1 MNNANNPVA
10 NHTKTTPTASAS
22 QSDTPDVDEKLEQFD
37 RESRTRDFT
46 SPVSHWAFITF
57 AVLVSLYHMY
67 IAYFGAPPALLHRSL
82 HVGAILMLCFALY
95 PAHKQASRGSI
106 AVYDY
111 VLIIAS
117 AATFV
122 YIWLNYQD
130 ILDRIVSPNTTDVLF
145 AAVLV
150 VLVIEASRRVTGW
163 ALPILSLVFLA
174 FALFGQYGPL
184 RFQHRGYEVHDILDF
199 LYLTNEGIFSTA
211 VAVAASYIF
220 LFVLFG
226 AVLQKSGLGQ
236 FFNDIALALA
246 GRSRGG
252 PAKVAVISSGFLG
265 SINGS
270 AIANVVTTGAFTIPL
285 MKKVGFKPYF
295 AGGVEASASVG
306 GQILP
311 PIMGASAFIMAETLG
326 MQYTEV
332 AIAALIPAVLY
343 YIGVIMQVHF
353 RAVRDGL
360 SGISTENLPA
370 VKEVLR
376 ERGHLLVPLVILV
389 YMLFFSG
396 QTILFSAL
404 ITILAT
410 IVIAQMRGITRMSI
424 KDIIYALADGAKTSV
439 AVSVACA
446 CVGIIV
452 GVVTLTGF
460 GVKLANAI
468 VILGEGSLL
477 LSLVLTM
484 VACIILGMGL
494 PSIPAYIIT
503 STMAAPAL
511 AELGVEALVAH
522 LFVFYFGLF
531 ANITPPVALAGFAAA
546 GLAGD
551 DPMKTSVQAMRL
563 AIAGYF
569 IPFMFV
575 YNPGLLLQ
583 DVTWA
588 SGALVVGTAIV
599 GVCMLSA
606 AVEGYARTRLPLLV
620 RVLVGIGGLA
630 LLLPGLIS
638 DAVGAGLL
646 VLGLA
651 QQVITQRGEEKR
663 DSSQVLPIQGA
674 NTSE

>member
-1 MNNANNPVA
+1 MNAA
-10 NHTKTTPTASAS
+10 TTPTS
-22 QSDTPDVDEKLEQFD
+22 QATSDSPAHATQQNQPSVSTPDVGEKLEQFD
-37 RESRTRDFT
+37 RESRTREFS
-46 SPVSHWAFITF
+46 SPVTHWVFIAF

-82 HVGAILMLCFALY
+82 HVGAILMLCFAMY
-95 PAHKQASRGSI
+95 PAHKKASRQRI
-106 AVYDY
+106 APYDL
-111 VLIIAS
+111 VLIVAS
-117 AATFV
+117 ASTFG
-122 YIWLNYQD
+122 YIWLNYRD
-130 ILDRIVSPNTTDVLF
+130 ILDRIVSPNTTDVVFGAL
-145 AAVLV
+145 LV

-174 FALFGQYGPL
+174 FALFGQHGPL
-184 RFQHRGYEVHDILDF
+184 RFRHRGYEVNDILDF

-353 RAVRDGL
+353 RAVKDGL
-360 SGISTENLPA
+360 SGISSENLPA
-370 VKEVLR
+370 VKEVLK
-376 ERGHLLVPLVILV
+376 ERGHLLVPLVFLV

-404 ITILAT
+404 LTILAT
-410 IVIAQMRGITRMSI
+410 IAIAQVRGNTRMSG

-439 AVSVACA
+439 AVSIACA

-484 VACIILGMGL
+484 
-494 PSIPAYIIT
+494 
-503 STMAAPAL
+503 
-511 AELGVEALVAH
+511 
-522 LFVFYFGLF
+522 
-531 ANITPPVALAGFAAA
+531 
-546 GLAGD
+546 
-551 DPMKTSVQAMRL
+551 
-563 AIAGYF
+563 IA
-569 IPFMFV
+569 
-575 YNPGLLLQ
+575 
-583 DVTWA
+583 
-588 SGALVVGTAIV
+588 
-599 GVCMLSA
+599 
-606 AVEGYARTRLPLLV
+606 
-620 RVLVGIGGLA
+620 
-630 LLLPGLIS
+630 
-638 DAVGAGLL
+638 
-646 VLGLA
+646 
-651 QQVITQRGEEKR
+651 
-663 DSSQVLPIQGA
+663 
-674 NTSE
+674 

>member
-1 MNNANNPVA
+1 MNAA
-10 NHTKTTPTASAS
+10 TTPTS
-22 QSDTPDVDEKLEQFD
+22 QATSGSQDHATQQNQPSVSTPDVGEKLEQFD
-37 RESRTRDFT
+37 RESRTREFS
-46 SPVSHWAFITF
+46 SPVTHWIFIAF

-82 HVGAILMLCFALY
+82 HVGAILMLCFAMY
-95 PAHKQASRGSI
+95 PAHKKASRQQI
-106 AVYDY
+106 PPYDLG
-111 VLIIAS
+111 LIVAS
-117 AATFV
+117 ASTFG
-122 YIWLNYQD
+122 YIWLNYRD
-130 ILDRIVSPNTTDVLF
+130 ILDRIVSPNTTDVVFGAL
-145 AAVLV
+145 LV

-174 FALFGQYGPL
+174 FALIGQHGPL
-184 RFQHRGYEVHDILDF
+184 RFRHRGYEVDDILDF

-353 RAVRDGL
+353 RAVKDGL
-360 SGISTENLPA
+360 SGISSENLPA
-370 VKEVLR
+370 VKEVLK

-404 ITILAT
+404 LTILAT
-410 IVIAQMRGITRMSI
+410 IAIAQVRGNTRMSG

-439 AVSVACA
+439 AVSIACA

-484 VACIILGMGL
+484 IACIILGMGL

-606 AVEGYARTRLPLLV
+606 AVEGYARTRLPLVV

-630 LLLPGLIS
+630 LLLPGLLS
-638 DAVGAGLL
+638 DAVGVGIL
-646 VLGLA
+646 VIGLA
-651 QQVITQRGEEKR
+651 QQLLAKRSESANETTEKSAR
-663 DSSQVLPIQGA
+663 
-674 NTSE
+674 

>member
-1 MNNANNPVA
+1 MNAA
-10 NHTKTTPTASAS
+10 TTPTS
-22 QSDTPDVDEKLEQFD
+22 QATSGSQAHATQQNQPSVSTPDVGEKLEQFD
-37 RESRTRDFT
+37 RESRTREFS
-46 SPVSHWAFITF
+46 SPVTHWVFIAF

-82 HVGAILMLCFALY
+82 HVGAILMLCFAMY
-95 PAHKQASRGSI
+95 PAHKKASRGSI
-106 AVYDY
+106 AIYDY
-111 VLIIAS
+111 LLIIAS

-130 ILDRIVSPNTTDVLF
+130 ILDRIVSPNTADVLF

-174 FALFGQYGPL
+174 FALFGQHGPL
-184 RFQHRGYEVHDILDF
+184 RFQHRGYEVEDILDF

-353 RAVRDGL
+353 RAVKDGL
-360 SGISTENLPA
+360 SGISSENLPA
-370 VKEVLR
+370 VKEVLK

-404 ITILAT
+404 LTILAT
-410 IVIAQMRGITRMSI
+410 IAIAQVRGNTRMSG

-439 AVSVACA
+439 AVSIACA

-484 VACIILGMGL
+484 IACIILGMGL

-606 AVEGYARTRLPLLV
+606 AVEGYARTRLPLVV

-630 LLLPGLIS
+630 LLLPGLLS
-638 DAVGAGLL
+638 DAVGVGIL
-646 VLGLA
+646 VIGLA
-651 QQVITQRGEEKR
+651 QQLLAKRSESANETTEKSAR
-663 DSSQVLPIQGA
+663 
-674 NTSE
+674 

>member
-1 MNNANNPVA
+1 MNAA
-10 NHTKTTPTASAS
+10 TTPTS
-22 QSDTPDVDEKLEQFD
+22 QATSDSQAHATQQNQPSVSTPDVGEKLEQFD
-37 RESRTRDFT
+37 RESRTREFS
-46 SPVSHWAFITF
+46 SPVTHWVFIAF

-82 HVGAILMLCFALY
+82 HVGAILMLCFAMY
-95 PAHKQASRGSI
+95 PAHKKASRQRI
-106 AVYDY
+106 APYDL
-111 VLIIAS
+111 VLIVAS
-117 AATFV
+117 ASTFG
-122 YIWLNYQD
+122 YIWLNYRD
-130 ILDRIVSPNTTDVLF
+130 ILDRIVSPNTTDVVFGAL
-145 AAVLV
+145 LV

-174 FALFGQYGPL
+174 FALFGQHGPL
-184 RFQHRGYEVHDILDF
+184 RFRHRGYEVNDILDF

-353 RAVRDGL
+353 RAVKDGL
-360 SGISTENLPA
+360 SGISSENLPA
-370 VKEVLR
+370 VKEVLK

-404 ITILAT
+404 LTILAT
-410 IVIAQMRGITRMSI
+410 IAIAQVRGNTRMSG

-439 AVSVACA
+439 AVSIACA

-484 VACIILGMGL
+484 IACIILGMGL

-606 AVEGYARTRLPLLV
+606 AVEGYARTRLPLVV

-630 LLLPGLIS
+630 LLLPGLLS
-638 DAVGAGLL
+638 DAVGVGIL
-646 VLGLA
+646 VIGLA
-651 QQVITQRGEEKR
+651 QQLLAKRSESANETTEKSAR
-663 DSSQVLPIQGA
+663 
-674 NTSE
+674 

>member
-1 MNNANNPVA
+1 MNTA
-10 NHTKTTPTASAS
+10 TTPTS
-22 QSDTPDVDEKLEQFD
+22 QATSDSQAHATQQNQPSVSTPDVGEKLEQFD
-37 RESRTRDFT
+37 RESRTREFT
-46 SPVSHWAFITF
+46 SPVTHWIFIAF

-82 HVGAILMLCFALY
+82 HVGAILMLCFAMY
-95 PAHKQASRGSI
+95 PAHKKASRQRI
-106 AVYDY
+106 APYDL
-111 VLIIAS
+111 VLIVAS
-117 AATFV
+117 ASTFG

-130 ILDRIVSPNTTDVLF
+130 ILDRIVSPNTADVVF

-174 FALFGQYGPL
+174 FALFGQHGPL
-184 RFQHRGYEVHDILDF
+184 RFQHRGYEVEDILDF

-353 RAVRDGL
+353 RAVKDGL
-360 SGISTENLPA
+360 SGISSENLPA
-370 VKEVLR
+370 VKEVLK

-404 ITILAT
+404 LTILAT
-410 IVIAQMRGITRMSI
+410 IAIAQVRGNTRMSG

-439 AVSVACA
+439 AVSIACA

-484 VACIILGMGL
+484 IACIILGMGL

-606 AVEGYARTRLPLLV
+606 AVEGYVRTRLPLVV
-620 RVLVGIGGLA
+620 RVLVGVGGLA
-630 LLLPGLIS
+630 LLLPGLLS
-638 DAVGAGLL
+638 DAVGVGIL
-646 VLGLA
+646 VIGLA
-651 QQVITQRGEEKR
+651 QQLLAKRSESANETTEKSAR
-663 DSSQVLPIQGA
+663 
-674 NTSE
+674 

>member
-1 MNNANNPVA
+1 MNAA
-10 NHTKTTPTASAS
+10 TTPTS
-22 QSDTPDVDEKLEQFD
+22 QATSGSQDHATQQNQPSVSTPDVGEKLGQFD
-37 RESRTRDFT
+37 RESRTREFS
-46 SPVSHWAFITF
+46 SPVTHWIFIAF

-82 HVGAILMLCFALY
+82 HVGAILMLCFAMY
-95 PAHKQASRGSI
+95 PAHKKASRQQI
-106 AVYDY
+106 PPYDLG
-111 VLIIAS
+111 LIVAS
-117 AATFV
+117 ASTFG
-122 YIWLNYQD
+122 YIWLNYRD
-130 ILDRIVSPNTTDVLF
+130 ILDRIVSPNTTDVVFGAL
-145 AAVLV
+145 LV

-174 FALFGQYGPL
+174 FALIGQHGPL
-184 RFQHRGYEVHDILDF
+184 RFRHRGYEVDDILDF

-353 RAVRDGL
+353 RAVKDGL
-360 SGISTENLPA
+360 SGISSENLPA
-370 VKEVLR
+370 VKEVLK

-404 ITILAT
+404 LTILAT
-410 IVIAQMRGITRMSI
+410 IAIAQVRGNTRMSG

-439 AVSVACA
+439 AVSIACA

-484 VACIILGMGL
+484 IACIILGMGL

-606 AVEGYARTRLPLLV
+606 AVEGYARTRLPLVV

-630 LLLPGLIS
+630 LLLPGLLS
-638 DAVGAGLL
+638 DAVGVGIL
-646 VLGLA
+646 VIGLA
-651 QQVITQRGEEKR
+651 QQLLAKRSESANETTEKSAR
-663 DSSQVLPIQGA
+663 
-674 NTSE
+674 

>member
-211 VAVAASYIF
+211 VAVAAFYIF

-376 ERGHLLVPLVILV
+376 ERGHLLVPLVILI

-410 IVIAQMRGITRMSI
+410 IVIAQLRGITRMSI

-588 SGALVVGTAIV
+588 SGALVVGTAIF

-638 DAVGAGLL
+638 DMVGAGLL

-663 DSSQVLPIQGA
+663 DSSQVLPKEGA

>member
-1 MNNANNPVA
+1 MNAA
-10 NHTKTTPTASAS
+10 TTPTS
-22 QSDTPDVDEKLEQFD
+22 QATSDSQAHATQQNQPSVSTPDVGEKLEQFD
-37 RESRTRDFT
+37 RESRTREFT
-46 SPVSHWAFITF
+46 SPVTHWVFIAF

-95 PAHKQASRGSI
+95 PAHKKASRGSI
-106 AVYDY
+106 AIYDY
-111 VLIIAS
+111 LLIIAS

-130 ILDRIVSPNTTDVLF
+130 ILDRIVSPNTADVLF

-174 FALFGQYGPL
+174 FALFGQHGPL
-184 RFQHRGYEVHDILDF
+184 RFQHRGYEVEDILDF

-353 RAVRDGL
+353 RAVKDGL
-360 SGISTENLPA
+360 SGISSENLPA
-370 VKEVLR
+370 VKEVLK

-404 ITILAT
+404 LTILAT
-410 IVIAQMRGITRMSI
+410 IAIAQVRGNTRMSG

-439 AVSVACA
+439 AVSIACA

-484 VACIILGMGL
+484 IACIILGMGL

-606 AVEGYARTRLPLLV
+606 AVEGYARTRLPLVV

-630 LLLPGLIS
+630 LLLPGLLS
-638 DAVGAGLL
+638 DAVGVGIL
-646 VLGLA
+646 VIGLA
-651 QQVITQRGEEKR
+651 QQLLAKRSESANETTEKSAR
-663 DSSQVLPIQGA
+663 
-674 NTSE
+674 

>member
-10 NHTKTTPTASAS
+10 NHTKTTPRASAS
-22 QSDTPDVDEKLEQFD
+22 QSDSPDVDEKLEQFD

-46 SPVSHWAFITF
+46 SPVTHWAFITF

-106 AVYDY
+106 AVYDH

-130 ILDRIVSPNTTDVLF
+130 ILNRIVSPNTTDVLF

-360 SGISTENLPA
+360 SGISTDNLPA

-410 IVIAQMRGITRMSI
+410 IVIAQLRGITRMSI
-424 KDIIYALADGAKTSV
+424 KNIIYALADGAKTSV

-620 RVLVGIGGLA
+620 RVLVGVGGLA

-638 DAVGAGLL
+638 DGVGAGLL

>member
-1 MNNANNPVA
+1 MNAA
-10 NHTKTTPTASAS
+10 TTPTS
-22 QSDTPDVDEKLEQFD
+22 QATSGSQAHATQQNQPSVSTPDVGEKLEQFD
-37 RESRTRDFT
+37 RESRTREFS
-46 SPVSHWAFITF
+46 SPVTHWVFIAF

-82 HVGAILMLCFALY
+82 HVGAILMLCFAMY
-95 PAHKQASRGSI
+95 PAHKKASRQRI
-106 AVYDY
+106 APYDL
-111 VLIIAS
+111 VLIVAS
-117 AATFV
+117 ASTFG
-122 YIWLNYQD
+122 YIWLNYRD
-130 ILDRIVSPNTTDVLF
+130 ILDRIVSPNTTDVVFGAL
-145 AAVLV
+145 LV

-174 FALFGQYGPL
+174 FALFGQHGPL
-184 RFQHRGYEVHDILDF
+184 RFRHRGYEVNDILDF

-332 AIAALIPAVLY
+332 AIAALIPAMLY

-353 RAVRDGL
+353 RAVKDGL
-360 SGISTENLPA
+360 SGISSENLPA
-370 VKEVLR
+370 VKEVLK

-404 ITILAT
+404 LTILAT
-410 IVIAQMRGITRMSI
+410 IAIAQVRGNTRMSG

-439 AVSVACA
+439 AVSIACA

-484 VACIILGMGL
+484 IACIILGMGL

-606 AVEGYARTRLPLLV
+606 AVEGYARTRLPLVV
-620 RVLVGIGGLA
+620 RVLVGVGGLA
-630 LLLPGLIS
+630 LLLPGLLS
-638 DAVGAGLL
+638 DAVGVGIL
-646 VLGLA
+646 VIGLA
-651 QQVITQRGEEKR
+651 QQLLAKRSESANETTEKSAR
-663 DSSQVLPIQGA
+663 
-674 NTSE
+674 

>member
-1 MNNANNPVA
+1 MNAA
-10 NHTKTTPTASAS
+10 TTPTS
-22 QSDTPDVDEKLEQFD
+22 QATSGSQDHATQQNQPSVSTPDVGEKLEQFD
-37 RESRTRDFT
+37 RESRTREFS
-46 SPVSHWAFITF
+46 SPVTHWIFIAF

-82 HVGAILMLCFALY
+82 HVGAILMLCFAMY
-95 PAHKQASRGSI
+95 PAHKKASRQQI
-106 AVYDY
+106 PPYDLG
-111 VLIIAS
+111 LIVAS
-117 AATFV
+117 ASTFG
-122 YIWLNYQD
+122 YIWLNYRD
-130 ILDRIVSPNTTDVLF
+130 ILDRIVRPNTTDVVFGAL
-145 AAVLV
+145 LV

-174 FALFGQYGPL
+174 FALIGQHGPL
-184 RFQHRGYEVHDILDF
+184 RFRHRGYEVDDILDF

-353 RAVRDGL
+353 RAVKDGL
-360 SGISTENLPA
+360 SGISSENLPA
-370 VKEVLR
+370 VKEVLK

-404 ITILAT
+404 LTILAT
-410 IVIAQMRGITRMSI
+410 IAIAQVRGNTRMSG

-439 AVSVACA
+439 AVSIACA

-484 VACIILGMGL
+484 IACIILGMGL

-606 AVEGYARTRLPLLV
+606 AVEGYARTRLPLVV

-630 LLLPGLIS
+630 LLLPGLLS
-638 DAVGAGLL
+638 DAVGVGIL
-646 VLGLA
+646 VIGLA
-651 QQVITQRGEEKR
+651 QQLLAKRSESANETTEKSAR
-663 DSSQVLPIQGA
+663 
-674 NTSE
+674 